1 MAEDTT
7 LATARAAETADDEEI
22 SKAELQRRMEQA
34 RETITQTVTEIKDTV
49 ANQYQSVKE
58 TINETLD
65 WREQFRKRP
74 VAFSVGAL
82 SAGFIVGYSLAAAF
96 KGGGNDRDDYPSYE
110 ESDVW
115 NVGAPLASAASA
127 GRRGRAHPGAAE
139 RSYAAQAIT
148 GGAYGSTEYAEDSQ
162 TEYADIATDGA
173 SQDAEEEPSGP
184 GLIERFKETKA
195 FDRLQGEVSKLGDR
209 FIDQLSTVGQEVVL
223 PALFGKIKE
232 LFGVDLSGRKQASE
246 GKGRARSAAAGATPS
261 SSSAGSQT
269 KSAVSD
275 MGGMSYGTSEN
286 RGYNSSESRDDYGR
300 SSSSDAA
307 GGSASDTNR
316 GPQ

>member
-7 LATARAAETADDEEI
+7 LATARATDAEGDEEI
-22 SKAELQRRMEQA
+22 TKAELQRRMEQA

-49 ANQYQSVKE
+49 TNQYQTVKE
-58 TINETLD
+58 TIHETLD

-82 SAGFIVGYSLAAAF
+82 SAGFIVGYSLAGAF
-96 KGGGNDRDDYPSYE
+96 KGSGDDRDDYPGYE

-115 NVGAPLASAASA
+115 NVGAPLAPAVST
-127 GRRGRAHPGAAE
+127 GRRGRKQSASSE

-148 GGAYGSTEYAEDSQ
+148 GGSYGSTEYNAESQ
-162 TEYADIATDGA
+162 TDDADTATSGE
-173 SQDAEEEPSGP
+173 SQSAEEEQPSGP
-184 GLIERFKETKA
+184 GLLERFKETKA

-232 LFGVDLSGRKQASE
+232 LFGVDLSGQQQQGSE
-246 GKGRARSAAAGATPS
+246 GTGRARAAAAGAS
-261 SSSAGSQT
+261 SSSTASPTQGG
-269 KSAVSD
+269 ASD
-275 MGGMSYGTSEN
+275 MGGLSYGTSEN
-286 RGYNSSESRDDYGR
+286 RGYGSDASRDDYGR
-300 SSSSDAA
+300 SS
-307 GGSASDTNR
+307 GGSSGGAASDTNR